1 MEAFDIAR
9 ENMEKILA
17 QPAVSDLVEYGAS
30 EENPDIVWETTVEPC
45 YEPITNNMWIR
56 AVCTA
61 KFLDESG
68 QEQKVELIHW
78 LTSLSKEQIQQI
90 LEQQRR
96 EEEYYDAMGINPNEQ
111 AEQGLRQAQTGNWKD
126 VESWL
131 GPPPEGFKDWG
142 QVPSEQFW
150 NAVMENISKSNE

>member
-96 EEEYYDAMGINPNEQ
+96 EEEYYDATGANGELERCGKLAWP
-111 AEQGLRQAQTGNWKD
+111 AAGRFQGLGTG
-126 VESWL
+126 
-131 GPPPEGFKDWG
+131 
-142 QVPSEQFW
+142 
-150 NAVMENISKSNE
+150 AVRAVLERCDGKYI